1 MAQDF
6 RDLAYSAE
14 DHPTFCPSGAHPGD
28 ALLRSYGWEVASR
41 PRKGPALWRRAGVVL
56 EADDALLTCLG
67 KEEG

>member
-1 MAQDF
+1 MNNDF

-14 DHPTFCPSGAHPGD
+14 DHPTLATHGHPGD

-56 EADDALLTCLG
+56 EADEALLMCFKG
-67 KEEG
+67 GEA